1 MQAIQRIEQHQ
12 IIQQQEMVNLTTT
25 HQQSILRIEA
35 KLVKQEEAHNQLLQ
49 QHEQAKK
56 QHEQTLNQVL
66 QQHEQLRQIQK
77 GVAHL
82 HNKQDQLADKQDI
95 LQSMVMK
102 EIGVFRSPPVM
113 SPASSLSRTP
123 LGVRPTMPWPGF
135 SPPQFPTP
143 QFQMPQLPTRPPAI
157 RASSCPP
164 VSSLLQL
171 QDDELTSIL
180 SDSYVSELSGVAD
193 DCLHSVA
200 MGISSIIAP
209 QQTPRQSLLTPPSDT
224 DLAALLAGSGCP
236 PQATS
241 IDEPS
246 WPGQVGS
253 GCPPQATATSID
265 KPMHSGQ
272 VGSGCPPQV
281 TSIDEPSHSVQVR
294 GGFPPQATI
303 MDEPSH
309 SAQVGGRCPPPATSI
324 DEPSHSG
331 QVGSGCPPPAS
342 SIDEPSHSGQVG
354 SGCPPQAT
362 SIDEPSHS
370 RQVGVGCP
378 PQVASIDEPSHSGQ
392 VGGGYP
398 PQAISIDE
406 PSHSGPVGGVTHS
419 RKILKK
425 TAAQVV
431 HNHPEL
437 CCVAG
442 IGTLTVKL
450 ARHSFFGDE
459 VLVASSLK
467 GKNGPPLNE
476 AQLELL
482 QNFVYNTVCP
492 DMSLSAFIK
501 DIWPT
506 YKAALSNLCKRLRAN
521 LKAKTKGITKPKDQ

>member
-1 MQAIQRIEQHQ
+1 MQTIQRIEQHQ

-35 KLVKQEEAHNQLLQ
+35 KLVKQEEAHHQLLQ
-49 QHEQAKK
+49 QHKQAEKQYEQALI
-56 QHEQTLNQVL
+56 QGL
-66 QQHEQLRQIQK
+66 QQIQK
-77 GVAHL
+77 GVAHV

-123 LGVRPTMPWPGF
+123 LGVRPTMLWPGF

-143 QFQMPQLPTRPPAI
+143 QFQMPQLPTRPPAV

-164 VSSLLQL
+164 VSSLVQL

-281 TSIDEPSHSVQVR
+281 TSIDEPSHSGQVC
-294 GGFPPQATI
+294 GGFPLKRPLWT
-303 MDEPSH
+303 SLH
-309 SAQVGGRCPPPATSI
+309 TPP
-324 DEPSHSG
+324 
-331 QVGSGCPPPAS
+331 
-342 SIDEPSHSGQVG
+342 
-354 SGCPPQAT
+354 
-362 SIDEPSHS
+362 
-370 RQVGVGCP
+370 
-378 PQVASIDEPSHSGQ
+378 
-392 VGGGYP
+392 
-398 PQAISIDE
+398 
-406 PSHSGPVGGVTHS
+406 
-419 RKILKK
+419 K
-425 TAAQVV
+425 
-431 HNHPEL
+431 
-437 CCVAG
+437 
-442 IGTLTVKL
+442 
-450 ARHSFFGDE
+450 
-459 VLVASSLK
+459 
-467 GKNGPPLNE
+467 
-476 AQLELL
+476 
-482 QNFVYNTVCP
+482 
-492 DMSLSAFIK
+492 
-501 DIWPT
+501 
-506 YKAALSNLCKRLRAN
+506 
-521 LKAKTKGITKPKDQ
+521 